1 MISMT
6 VESWCFGRSFERL
19 LLKLDIGEQNRYS
32 RQFRWLIKKVEETLE
47 QAD

>member
-6 VESWCFGRSFERL
+6 VEFWCFGRSFKRL

-32 RQFRWLIKKVEETLE
+32 LQFRWLIKKVEEILE